1 MFRLGIA
8 VTVRGQLER
17 KETPM
22 ICHHLV
28 RYVLTCAALLS
39 VLTVTPPVS
48 AQSPKG
54 EEQVRR
60 ELAALAWQ
68 RGPTEGRIGGLATI
82 KVPQGQLFLDAP
94 NTRRFLELN
103 GNPPRD
109 NRYALV
115 AEDLSWFAVFFF
127 EETGYVKDD
136 EKLDPEALLKSLQ
149 EAEGPGNKERK
160 RLGMSPLYT
169 EGWHVRPHYDL
180 GTRRLEWGVRLRTES
195 GESVVNYSIRLLSR
209 RGVMHVIIVS
219 DPEHLNQDI
228 GAFKASLTS
237 YSFVS
242 GERYSEFRSGDRV
255 AEYGL
260 GALVLGGAAAVAVK
274 SGAGKGL
281 FKMVVY
287 GAIAIGGGL
296 LAFLRKLTRRD

>member
-1 MFRLGIA
+1 
-8 VTVRGQLER
+8 
-17 KETPM
+17 M
-22 ICHHLV
+22 IRHHHLV
-28 RYVLTCAALLS
+28 RSAFVGAALLS
-39 VLTVTPPVS
+39 VLTVTSSTS
-48 AQSPKG
+48 AQQPKG
-54 EEQVRR
+54 EEQARR
-60 ELAALAWQ
+60 ELASLAWQ
-68 RGPTEGRIGGLATI
+68 RGPTDGRVGSLATI
-82 KVPQGQLFLDAP
+82 KVPAGQAFLDAA

-136 EKLDPEALLKSLQ
+136 EKLDAEALLKTLQ
-149 EAEGPGNKERK
+149 EAERPSNKERQ
-160 RLGMSPLYT
+160 RLGMSALYT

-180 GTRRLEWGVRLRTES
+180 DTRRLEWGVRLRTES
-195 GESVVNYSIRLLSR
+195 GQHLINYSIRLLSR
-209 RGVMHVIIVS
+209 RGVMHVVVVS
-219 DPEHLNQDI
+219 EPEQLNHDI
-228 GAFKASLTS
+228 GVFKTSLAS
-237 YSFVS
+237 YNFVP

-281 FKMVVY
+281 LKMLIY
-287 GAIAIGGGL
+287 GGMAVGGGL
-296 LAFLRKLTRRD
+296 MAFLRKLGRRN